1 MAIKITDLNDGGT
14 PLSTDE
20 IPVARG
26 LTTVKV
32 RLAELNNAKIIA
44 DIPPGI
50 FTDLVSA
57 RIGLDDAFRVRAG
70 SATYNT
76 GEVELATSD
85 DGTEQIHVRQYTGN
99 FATVSR
105 TLTLLDGSGYTRIP
119 TRLYVNSSTGAST
132 LNVDG
137 SISFTGNAAT
147 PILNITQSGAG
158 LSLQAAKIGLNT
170 TNPLNALTVIG
181 SISASGNIL
190 TESVPT
196 IDSHV
201 TNKKFVDTSIS
212 NLNISTYAK
221 LANAQTFTNT
231 NTFNEAVNFNKTSN
245 FILSASSTAYSILAI
260 PVFIDNPSSTARQ
273 MYYRTPTAIRDIIGA
288 EPTITTLPVSKGGTG
303 KGTHTAG
310 QVLVGNGTG
319 AITTVSRDGIDTRLE
334 FPTRKEVL
342 EVGGN
347 LTNTFTAVHN
357 FNTRDVIVTIFE
369 TTFPYTTYN
378 NAVIRREQP
387 NYVAIIFPTPPT
399 ISQYRVVII
408 G

>member
-32 RLAELNNAKIIA
+32 RLTELNNAKIIA
-44 DIPPGI
+44 NIPSGT
-50 FTDLVSA
+50 FTELVSA
-57 RIGLDDAFRVRAG
+57 RIGLNDAFRVRAG
-70 SATYNT
+70 SSTDNA

-99 FATVSR
+99 FAAVSR
-105 TLTLLDGSGYTRIP
+105 TLTLLDGSGYTKIP
-119 TRLYVNSSTGAST
+119 TRLYVNASTGTST
-132 LNVDG
+132 MNVDG
-137 SISFTGNAAT
+137 SISFTGNAST

-181 SISASGNIL
+181 SISASSNIL

-221 LANAQTFTNT
+221 LANTQTFTNT
-231 NTFNEAVNFNKTSN
+231 NTFSEAVNFNKTSN
-245 FILSASSTAYSILAI
+245 FILSASSTAYSISAI
-260 PVFIDNPSSTARQ
+260 PVFINDPSSTARQ
-273 MYYRTPTAIRDIIGA
+273 MYYRTPTDVRGIIGA

-303 KGTHTAG
+303 TGTHTVG
-310 QVLVGNGTG
+310 QVLVGNGIG

-334 FPTRKEVL
+334 FPTRKEVF
-342 EVGGN
+342 EVGNN
-347 LTNTFTAVHN
+347 LTTTFTAIHN
-357 FNTRDVIVTIFE
+357 FNTRDVTVSIFE

-378 NAVIRREQP
+378 NAVIRRELL

-399 ISQYRVVII
+399 VAQYRVVII